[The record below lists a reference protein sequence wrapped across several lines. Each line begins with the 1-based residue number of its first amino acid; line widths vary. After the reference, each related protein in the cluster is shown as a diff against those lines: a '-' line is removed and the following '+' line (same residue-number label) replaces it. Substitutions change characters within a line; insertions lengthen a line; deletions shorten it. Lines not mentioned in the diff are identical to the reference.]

1 MDIKNF
7 IFKYIEKLI
16 LGITVCY
23 LIYTFVHNFIILN
36 LETHRMDTKLLSLS
50 STIDRKLKASTSP
63 AIDTELKDAAQ
74 LEQRLATP
82 PSVSFL
88 QRHQV
93 FSKFSKGEAV
103 SEVTTRDLLKKQELE
118 ATRRLEGAPPGNIEF
133 IFKGGTTDMALI
145 QVRKLYKDKW
155 WVESFVV
162 EKEKTI
168 GEMRIIGN
176 DTVNFDTQCKLIEI
190 IPLAQKPFVIKK
202 TVALRD
208 EKGEFLGTSI
218 TEETHMI
225 STSKIVFETKKGE
238 SCNLWIGELVNIGT
252 DTITVQPTNISST
265 N

>member
-1 MDIKNF
+1 MDIKNI
-7 IFKYIEKLI
+7 IFKYIEKII

-23 LIYTFVHNFIILN
+23 LVYTTVHIFILVS
-36 LETHRMDTKLLSLS
+36 LKTHSVDTKLLSLS
-50 STIDRKLKASTSP
+50 DTIEMKLKASTPPPISVE
-63 AIDTELKDAAQ
+63 IKDAAL

-82 PSVSFL
+82 PSVSLL
-88 QRHQV
+88 QRPQV

-103 SEVTTRDLLKKQELE
+103 SGITTKDLLKKQELQ
-118 ATRRLEGAPPGNIEF
+118 ASRRLEGVPPGNIEF
-133 IFKGGTTDMALI
+133 IFKGGTADMALI
-145 QVRKLYKDKW
+145 QVRKLHKGKW
-155 WVESFVV
+155 RVEGFVV

-168 GEMRIIGN
+168 GETRIIGN

-190 IPLAQKPFVIKK
+190 IPLAQKPLVIKK
-202 TVALRD
+202 TTAIRD

-238 SCNLWIGELVNIGT
+238 SYNTWIGELVNLGT
-252 DTITVQPTNISST
+252 DTVTVQPTNAAST